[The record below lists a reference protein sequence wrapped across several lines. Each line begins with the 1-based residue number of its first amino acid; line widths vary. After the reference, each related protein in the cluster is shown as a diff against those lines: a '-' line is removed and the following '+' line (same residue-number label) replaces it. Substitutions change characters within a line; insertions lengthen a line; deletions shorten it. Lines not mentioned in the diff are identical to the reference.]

1 MLMACTSY
9 DDFIRVQ
16 DSLMYQ
22 NNSYQG
28 EGNPLTAGIY
38 SLLIP
43 NSEEEIQQ
51 TLHEMDSYLCS
62 SSPVTTPIRPIET
75 PPNYVCPPQPKLE
88 QIPGKRDCRFPEPMG
103 NMCTVAQ
110 SQCAPPLNLKHNWPQ
125 VTIPSPT
132 TMANTSPS
140 EAKEFRFTREQAF
153 PPFSSDKELEIDP
166 TFPCDFPG
174 CKKRYTKSSHLGTHK
189 RLHTGEKPFLCP
201 WEDCGWCF
209 RRSDELKRHY
219 RRHTGEK
226 PYVCPLCGRSF
237 SRSDHRSSHIKKIHP
252 LM

>member
-1 MLMACTSY
+1 MILKPAFVS
-9 DDFIRVQ
+9 
-16 DSLMYQ
+16 
-22 NNSYQG
+22 G
-28 EGNPLTAGIY
+28 
-38 SLLIP
+38 
-43 NSEEEIQQ
+43 Q

-62 SSPVTTPIRPIET
+62 SSPATLPAEA
-75 PPNYVCPPQPKLE
+75 PPNVLLPQPKSE
-88 QIPGKRDCRFPEPMG
+88 GMTAGKRDCRFPEPPQTEP
-103 NMCTVAQ
+103 CSLVQPA
-110 SQCAPPLNLKHNWPQ
+110 SAPAINLRHKWPQ
-125 VTIPSPT
+125 VTVPSPT
-132 TMANTSPS
+132 SAIHSSPHDARAFGFTSH
-140 EAKEFRFTREQAF
+140 EQTFHSF
-153 PPFSSDKELEIDP
+153 PDNQELELHHS
-166 TFPCDFPG
+166 FLCDFPG

-189 RLHTGEKPFLCP
+189 RIHTGEKPFLCP

>member
-1 MLMACTSY
+1 MRIPMAY
-9 DDFIRVQ
+9 ANFDDLVRVTE
-16 DSLMYQ
+16 SITYP
-22 NNSYQG
+22 NSYQA

-43 NSEEEIQQ
+43 NTEDELQQ
-51 TLHEMDSYLCS
+51 TLKEMDSYLCS
-62 SSPVTTPIRPIET
+62 TSQDTPSELQPHV
-75 PPNYVCPPQPKLE
+75 NVHQPKFE
-88 QIPGKRDCRFPEPMG
+88 EGMKRDCRFPEPMANVCNG
-103 NMCTVAQ
+103 LQTVP
-110 SQCAPPLNLKHNWPQ
+110 APSCDLKLEWPQ
-125 VTIPSPT
+125 ATVQNPSTTTTVSCAESDAFSFDTHQSFPT
-132 TMANTSPS
+132 CS
-140 EAKEFRFTREQAF
+140 ER
-153 PPFSSDKELEIDP
+153 ELELSHA
-166 TFPCDFPG
+166 FHCDFPG
-174 CKKRYTKSSHLGTHK
+174 CKKRYTKSSHLGTH
-189 RLHTGEKPFLCP
+189 RRIHTGEKPFLCP